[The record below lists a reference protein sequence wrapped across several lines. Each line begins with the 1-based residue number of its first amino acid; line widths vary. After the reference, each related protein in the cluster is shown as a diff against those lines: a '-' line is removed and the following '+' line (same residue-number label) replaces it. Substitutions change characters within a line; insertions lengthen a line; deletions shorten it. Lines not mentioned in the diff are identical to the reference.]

1 MRHMRSLGEQR
12 GRKRSDIY
20 RAMVSPG
27 KAAEDLKG
35 AIDWVKAALK
45 ITSLRCL
52 GYKLSLVPNSIG
64 DSGAL
69 Q

>member
-1 MRHMRSLGEQR
+1 MWSLGEQR
-12 GRKRSDIY
+12 GRKRSDLY
-20 RAMVSPG
+20 RAMVSTG

-45 ITSLRCL
+45 ITALCCF
-52 GYKLSLVPNSIG
+52 GYNPSLVPTSIG
-64 DSGAL
+64 DSGVL